1 MLILSAIM
9 LTASYSGFR
18 HPTKLSL
25 VAKDSYLTLLHGIHP
40 CLDLPGMTTRLCGT
54 RRNAIFL
61 NWRAS
66 KKKKKRQMGRQ
77 MERIYRHGDQVLII
91 RRGCPKW
98 FPKFNPRVVAFILTA
113 LWFWSSIGVNAET
126 GYDCSNVKNPVATFS
141 LEDVAPCVPFK
152 SAYKDPEATNVQILQ
167 RTSNSIIRGF
177 QCKLV
182 INRKACKVI
191 TLSLIPL
198 PKFPAILHKLLHS
211 P

>member
-9 LTASYSGFR
+9 LTASIRDFVTQQNYHWLLR
-18 HPTKLSL
+18 T
-25 VAKDSYLTLLHGIHP
+25 LTSHFFMAFIHI
-40 CLDLPGMTTRLCGT
+40 LDLPGMTKLCGT
-54 RRNAIFL
+54 RRNAIYL
-61 NWRAS
+61 KWRAT
-66 KKKKKRQMGRQ
+66 KKKKKRQM
-77 MERIYRHGDQVLII
+77 ERIYRQGDQVLII
-91 RRGCPKW
+91 RRWCPKW
-98 FPKFNPRVVAFILTA
+98 FPKFNPRVVAFVLTA
-113 LWFWSSIGVNAET
+113 LWFWSSVGVAAET

-141 LEDVAPCVPFK
+141 LEDVAPCEPFK

-198 PKFPAILHKLLHS
+198 HIVSCNSSSIASFFIT
-211 P
+211 